1 MAIKYDFNENNKKAT
16 ERSETTYKPQTPVK
30 NTVDNSD
37 SVRYNKD
44 RKNTAINTPVTNLV
58 KQWKEKNE
66 ELFKY
71 SVKTACAY
79 DNQIA
84 SVSNETIH
92 LKDLETEQDCQ

>member
-1 MAIKYDFNENNKKAT
+1 MAIKFDYDNKAA
-16 ERSETTYKPQTPVK
+16 ERRTTTYKPQTPVK